1 MWCFIMS
8 YLISR
13 KSLLCICLI
22 HFDNSSK
29 QKFRQAYNGMK
40 ITNNFIVYWFQF
52 AYTHQPYTRWLILS
66 EKWLFRRRKKWNKVS
81 DKMFCQ
87 EPNCKNHRAKGNIE
101 KHFYF
106 YDIPIQIIWVQRNF
120 NHPRWQCFNYSL
132 WGKLVYWILLIKYA

>member
-8 YLISR
+8 YVISL

-29 QKFRQAYNGMK
+29 QKFRQLTMVWKSPK
-40 ITNNFIVYWFQF
+40 ILLCIEFNLHIHINPILNNYFFL
-52 AYTHQPYTRWLILS
+52 RS
-66 EKWLFRRRKKWNKVS
+66 EYLAEKKWNKVS

-87 EPNCKNHRAKGNIE
+87 EPNCKNHRAKGNFE

-106 YDIPIQIIWVQRNF
+106 YYIPIQIIWVQRNF
-120 NHPRWQCFNYSL
+120 NQPRWQCFNYSL